1 MKKNALLKLLAVS
14 VAATLMFTGCGD
26 NSTPSNATSKTTES
40 TAKTTEST
48 AKTTESTAKEE
59 SKESEAKTEEKTA
72 DVTVNDLEK
81 TVYVT
86 KLVNAR
92 VHPQG
97 NADKAGILKKGME
110 VKVTGITADEEW
122 YRIDIDGT
130 EAYCQVANFSDEAP
144 AQ

>member
-26 NSTPSNATSKTTES
+26 NSTSSNATSKTTES
-40 TAKTTEST
+40 TTKTTEST

-59 SKESEAKTEEKTA
+59 SKESEAKTI
-72 DVTVNDLEK
+72 DVTVNDLDK

-92 VHPQG
+92 IHPQG

>member
-26 NSTPSNATSKTTES
+26 NSTPSNSTSKTTES
-40 TAKTTEST
+40 TTKTTEST

-59 SKESEAKTEEKTA
+59 SKESEVKTT
-72 DVTVNDLEK
+72 DVTVNDLDK

-92 VHPQG
+92 IHPQG

>member
-40 TAKTTEST
+40 TAK
-48 AKTTESTAKEE
+48 EE

-72 DVTVNDLEK
+72 DVTVNDLDK

>member
-59 SKESEAKTEEKTA
+59 SKESEAKTA
-72 DVTVNDLEK
+72 DVTVNDLDK

>member
-26 NSTPSNATSKTTES
+26 NSTSSNATS
-40 TAKTTEST
+40 KTTEST

-59 SKESEAKTEEKTA
+59 SKESEAKTI
-72 DVTVNDLEK
+72 DVTVNDLDK

-92 VHPQG
+92 IHPQG